1 MSTNTYHANEGI
13 SVQAEFYKVKT
24 PQVAGTVIA
33 GRNHYL
39 VRKGGERVRIQIGDY
54 IIRGENGEV
63 DAMPPALFNQLFTID
78 ADEVQ
83 AIADEKAAAEKAAI
97 EAVAEAQEIETAQAE
112 VAQVDD
118 SDEAAT
124 LDAANAAEAE
134 AAELTA
140 EPSTQ
145 DSPAHDNIFE
155 PADDAPVEPEA
166 PADPPP
172 KKAKKK
178 SRRKK
183 T

>member
-1 MSTNTYHANEGI
+1 MSTTTYHANEGV
-13 SVQAEFYKVKT
+13 SVQAELYKVKT
-24 PQVAGTVIA
+24 PQVPGTVIA

-39 VRKGGERVRIQIGDY
+39 VRKGGARVVIQIGDY

-83 AIADEKAAAEKAAI
+83 TKVAAAKESAAAAE
-97 EAVAEAQEIETAQAE
+97 AQAE
-112 VAQVDD
+112 ADAQ
-118 SDEAAT
+118 DEA
-124 LDAANAAEAE
+124 DAQAEADAE
-134 AAELTA
+134 AAADAADAATEQVID
-140 EPSTQ
+140 EPIAG
-145 DSPAHDNIFE
+145 DEVNIFDPTDDV
-155 PADDAPVEPEA
+155 PAAPEA

-183 T
+183 KT